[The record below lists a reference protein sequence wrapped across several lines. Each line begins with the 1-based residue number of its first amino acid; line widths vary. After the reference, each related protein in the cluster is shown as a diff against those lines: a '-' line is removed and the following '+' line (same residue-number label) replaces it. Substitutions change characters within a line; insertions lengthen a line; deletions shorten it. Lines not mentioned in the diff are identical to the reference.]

1 VDSTKPLKE
10 LVIDQE
16 KTGYRYSIEPFL
28 LADFMQ
34 ILPGQSVLDI
44 GTGCGIIPI
53 LLVQREPSLKI
64 TAIEIQDCSQAQK
77 NIQQNRMEQKI
88 TLIHGDFLKEAEK
101 LKPESFD
108 HIVSNPPY
116 RKIQTGR
123 INPDSGKAM
132 ARHELSLNM
141 NSLLDKSAPLLKA
154 GGQISLAYPPER
166 MSEVLRELECRSLY
180 PRQARFIHGNF
191 QTAAKIFLVSALKGK
206 KSDFTVAP
214 PLAVYN
220 KDQTYSKE
228 MEQIYASF
236 NYTDRPNEFGEK

>member
-1 VDSTKPLKE
+1 MDSTKSLKE

-28 LADFMQ
+28 LADFMSL
-34 ILPGQSVLDI
+34 LPGQSVLDI

-64 TAIEIQDCSQAQK
+64 TAIEIQNCSQAQK

-123 INPDSGKAM
+123 INPDSGD
-132 ARHELSLNM
+132 R
-141 NSLLDKSAPLLKA
+141 
-154 GGQISLAYPPER
+154 
-166 MSEVLRELECRSLY
+166 
-180 PRQARFIHGNF
+180 
-191 QTAAKIFLVSALKGK
+191 
-206 KSDFTVAP
+206 KSDVEGQSVD
-214 PLAVYN
+214 LGGRRIMN
-220 KDQTYSKE
+220 KK
-228 MEQIYASF
+228 
-236 NYTDRPNEFGEK
+236 K